1 MNFILLVV
9 ASRGFG
15 GDVEIGLA
23 EGGVGDVELHLVG
36 MEDEELED
44 EEGEAAMKMME
55 SYVGKPYHL
64 NILLT

>member
-36 MEDEELED
+36 MEDE
-44 EEGEAAMKMME
+44 ARR
-55 SYVGKPYHL
+55 
-64 NILLT
+64 